1 MSPIE
6 LGFSVFKRYLQQAN
20 MTGLSDSAFVHI
32 VGEALAGWG
41 VRSARNSFI
50 HCGFKVDSVEEEAVF
65 FVVWTQM
72 RTRPTRNMRHIAPV
86 SHRCNECVSSLHA

>member
-6 LGFSVFKRYLQQAN
+6 LGFSVFKRNLQRTN

-32 VGEALAGWG
+32 VGEALAGWS

-50 HCGFKVDSVEEEAVF
+50 HCGFKVDRVEDEERARRAKCRRSLMAALAV
-65 FVVWTQM
+65 V
-72 RTRPTRNMRHIAPV
+72 
-86 SHRCNECVSSLHA
+86 LHAQQT